1 VTPAA
6 CPERSERVLHLTAP
20 DAAAQRIALRP
31 ARLADVPAIV
41 ALVNEF
47 AAEKVM
53 LARTPESVL
62 LALHDF
68 VVAVSGHGRVLACAA
83 LKEYSPS
90 LAEVASVAVA
100 RAAHG
105 RGLGRRVVE
114 AVEALAA
121 RRGITE
127 LFALTLTDGFFEA
140 IGYEITDV
148 SRYPEK
154 QRRDCA
160 ACPRRT
166 ACNEICVTKSLAAVE
181 EREALE
187 EAA

>member
-1 VTPAA
+1 VTPA
-6 CPERSERVLHLTAP
+6 VLHLGAAERAERDAR
-20 DAAAQRIALRP
+20 DAARVQVRP
-31 ARLADVPAIV
+31 AREADVGAIV

-53 LARTPESVL
+53 LPRTPESVL

-68 VVAVSGHGRVLACAA
+68 VVAADGRGRVLACAA

-105 RGLGRRVVE
+105 QGLGRRVVA
-114 AVEALAA
+114 AVEALAE

-140 IGYEITDV
+140 IGYGITDV
-148 SRYPEK
+148 ARYPEK

-160 ACPRRT
+160 VCPRRT
-166 ACNEICVTKSLAAVE
+166 ACNEICVSKTLAA
-181 EREALE
+181 AAGL
-187 EAA
+187 EAAA